1 MKTYNNI
8 YLGICVQNNDP
19 EYRGRIKVW
28 VPHVSINVYN
38 KWNQL
43 KQDRHFKFPGL
54 NINSDLSLIIDEL
67 RDELPWAEYCSPI
80 VGGSASGIYN
90 AFYETATVSDAT
102 FTSSLTGTNSTT
114 TAPEYQ
120 LNSES
125 FGEKPGAVFEKYNF
139 RVSDAFTDTQE
150 NKTSK
155 LNPYGSS
162 YTPSTYS
169 NSAKGVFAVPNV
181 GAHVWV
187 FFRDGIATYPVYIG
201 SAAGEDDFKSIFMSE
216 DGSAQDYPGTFE
228 NINANL
234 RGEDVS
240 TQTYR
245 NKMVINQRGAAIEI
259 VNTMDRERFKIT
271 HFAGGF
277 IEFNNAYNSLF
288 SPKNLQQLTLKDKFE
303 TINGHSNHYIGR
315 DYDNVIKGDYLLKIG
330 SLNFEALKEWH
341 AAYKNIADILA
352 QPENTAG
359 KSSLQSVIETN
370 IQTLAEAERKLGYGG
385 NYIQTVTKHQFNN
398 VGLIFNDVAS
408 YRISNTPKKVNQYRN
423 VINTGTILTE
433 TDIDLV
439 EYTYVDD
446 PPGGN
451 YTQTIGNRYSLIVGS
466 GGIDIKT
473 TGPVNLGGTIMAIAG
488 TQVNIASKEDF
499 NIDGGTN
506 LSVIADIMTIRTRN
520 RAQVVVDDNLGISR
534 NVVIGG
540 GSYTNGEMFLQH
552 ITAPYEFQATEQT
565 KIQASSGNWGIAT
578 ATGTIKI
585 NPGGGGNALQNV
597 PYNVEITLST
607 GTLTIDQPHNHVFK
621 NVPLTLLASP
631 AAVRVAAAAEVN
643 ATNEAA
649 TATAPNQTYTSPDYY
664 APSQSVFSTYNGPGN
679 SVNP

>member
-1 MKTYNNI
+1 MKSYNNI

-80 VGGSASGIYN
+80 AGGSASGTYN

-102 FTSSLTGTNSTT
+102 FASSLTGTNDSA
-114 TAPEYQ
+114 TATEYE
-120 LNSES
+120 LNAES

-139 RVSDAFTDTQE
+139 RVTDAFTDTQS

-162 YTPSTYS
+162 YRPSTYS
-169 NSAKGVFAVPNV
+169 NAAKGVFAVPNV

-187 FFRDGIATYPVYIG
+187 FFRDGIATYPVYVG
-201 SAAGEDDFKSIFMSE
+201 SASGEDDFKSIFMTE
-216 DGSAQDYPGTFE
+216 DGSAQDYPGAFE
-228 NINANL
+228 NMSPNI
-234 RGEDVS
+234 RGEDIS

-259 VNTMDRERFKIT
+259 INTMDRERFKIT

-315 DYDNVIKGDYLLKIG
+315 DYDNIVKGDYLLKIG
-330 SLNFEALKEWH
+330 SLNFNALKKWH
-341 AAYKNIADILA
+341 EVYKNIADILA
-352 QPENTAG
+352 QPENTSD
-359 KSSLQSVIETN
+359 KSSLQSVIESN
-370 IQTLAEAERKLGYGG
+370 VQALAEAERELGYGG
-385 NYIQTVTKHQFNN
+385 NFIQTVTKHQFSNT
-398 VGLIFNDVAS
+398 GLIFNDVAS
-408 YRISNTPKKVNQYRN
+408 YRINDTPKKVNQFRN
-423 VINTGTILTE
+423 VNNSGTILTE
-433 TDIDLV
+433 ADIDLI

-451 YTQTIGNRYSLIVGS
+451 FTQTIGNRYSLVVGS
-466 GGIDIKT
+466 GGIDTKT
-473 TGPVNLGGTIMAIAG
+473 TGPINLGGTIMAIAG

-499 NIDGGTN
+499 NLDGGTN
-506 LSVIADIMTIRTRN
+506 LSVIADIIAIRTRN
-520 RAQVVVDDNLGISR
+520 KAQVVIDDNLGISK

-540 GSYTNGEMFLQH
+540 GSYTNGEVYLQH
-552 ITAPYEFQATEQT
+552 VTAPYEFQVTESTTIQDTGYTISNAIISNGIIT
-565 KIQASSGNWGIAT
+565 KPGGGVISSGNVVTITG
-578 ATGTIKI
+578 GTIS
-585 NPGGGGNALQNV
+585 GGV
-597 PYNVEITLST
+597 
-607 GTLTIDQPHNHVFK
+607 LTINQPHTHYFK
-621 NVPLTLLASP
+621 NLPLTLVANA
-631 AAVRVAAAAEVN
+631 AAVRTAAAGAVN
-643 ATNEAA
+643 AETSAA
-649 TATAPNQTYTSPDYY
+649 TATAPATHYNSAGGNLNSNP
-664 APSQSVFSTYNGPGN
+664 NGPING
-679 SVNP
+679 VPG

>member
-139 RVSDAFTDTQE
+139 RVSDAFTDTQG

-359 KSSLQSVIETN
+359 KSFLQSVIETN

-488 TQVNIASKEDF
+488 TQINIASKEDF